1 MFLVVRGFTYEALR
15 MSIVLQI
22 DQFSSLH
29 AFLFISILHF
39 GLSLGM
45 LKKSLNLRLKYAK
58 SMLVN
63 VTLITYQ
70 IYENNF
76 LLFF

>member
-1 MFLVVRGFTYEALR
+1 
-15 MSIVLQI
+15 
-22 DQFSSLH
+22 
-29 AFLFISILHF
+29 
-39 GLSLGM
+39 M

-70 IYENNF
+70 MYENTFFIVYLVTERRSNEINF
-76 LLFF
+76 EYI